1 MRDFIIRIR
10 TEDGRYVD
18 DYDLSSAP
26 SRIVGRADRRSDV
39 TIVLKDDE
47 GNVVETIETTANR
60 RGIFRFSP
68 EELPDGDYTIAVT
81 ASRRGETITTTT
93 AIQIGTGEA
102 SDPLEEI
109 RQEIYEDSSS
119 DGAGNE
125 GSNNGVEVSAEQL
138 SQIASDVYRF
148 TDSAGNAVLE
158 ERIKEAIAYETG
170 FSNLPTDEEIQALV
184 DEENSNLST
193 LFAFNTDFN
202 EAYVLNWDV
211 SAVRDMSSMFSL
223 ATSFDQDIGGWDV
236 SAVRDMTAMFAAAT
250 SFNQD
255 IGGWDVGNVTNM
267 QHMFA
272 GTKSFNQDIGAW
284 DVSKVE
290 NMDLMF
296 QSLDTDGEQNT
307 FDQNIGG
314 WDISSLTSAKE
325 MLDYSTNFST
335 GNFDKLLAGWAT
347 LDAAAGETNINDD
360 VVLGA
365 EGLTYTDLTS
375 KNHLEEV
382 YGWTVGGSLATTDA
396 DGRNI
401 HAGDNVNDNFH
412 YLTTSQAQA
421 IHALGGDDII
431 MATLYDDWIVG
442 GAGNDVMTGGNGAD
456 TYVFRDYGGDE
467 GDFGHDTITDFNPNA
482 DVLRFEH
489 TGFTSFSDLLLTES
503 SQGVLITI
511 DADNSILLE
520 GLTIAELSADNFQ
533 FVATDSQTFL
543 LGTYGDDTL
552 TGDDNNNRIDGLSG
566 NDILT
571 GGTGSDTFVFEA
583 AYGQDTITDFEA
595 EDLIEIGSLQATDF
609 ASLQAMMS
617 EETGSSGTDTVITF
631 STGDTL
637 RLEAVSMSD
646 LSADQFIFV

>member
-10 TEDGRYVD
+10 TKDGRYVD
-18 DYDLSSAP
+18 DYDLASAP
-26 SRIVGRADRRSDV
+26 SRIVGRADRRSEV
-39 TIVLKDDE
+39 TIVLKDAD
-47 GNVVETIETTANR
+47 GMVVETIETTANR
-60 RGIFRFSP
+60 RGIFRFEP
-68 EELPDGDYTIAVT
+68 EEELADGTYTIEVT
-81 ASRRGETITTTT
+81 AYRRGVCVTTCTE
-93 AIQIGTGEA
+93 IQIDTGEA
-102 SDPLEEI
+102 ISPLEEI

-119 DGAGNE
+119 DGEE
-125 GSNNGVEVSAEQL
+125 GSHNSVEVSAEEL
-138 SQIASDVYRF
+138 SQIADDVYRF
-148 TDSAGNAVLE
+148 TDSQGNAVLE
-158 ERIKEAIAYETG
+158 ARIKEAIAVETG

-184 DEENSNLST
+184 DEENSDLSI
-193 LFAFNTDFN
+193 LFASNADFN
-202 EAYVLNWDV
+202 EAYVLN
-211 SAVRDMSSMFSL
+211 
-223 ATSFDQDIGGWDV
+223 WDV

-267 QHMFA
+267 QNMFA
-272 GTKSFNQDIGAW
+272 GAKSFNQDIGAW

-296 QSLDTDGEQNT
+296 QSVNLDGERNT

-314 WDISSLTSAKE
+314 WDISSLTSAAE

-347 LDAAAGETNINDD
+347 LDTRAGETNINDD

-375 KNHLEEV
+375 KNHLEQV
-382 YGWTVGGSLATTDA
+382 YKWTVGGSLATTDA

-401 HAGDNVNDNFH
+401 HAGDNQDNEFKF
-412 YLTTSQAQA
+412 SIASEAQA
-421 IHALGGDDII
+421 IHALGGDDTIY
-431 MATLYDDWIVG
+431 ATLYDDWIVG
-442 GAGNDVMTGGNGAD
+442 GAGDDVMSGGNGAD
-456 TYVFRDYGGDE
+456 TYVFRDYGGDA

-482 DVLRFEH
+482 DVLRLEH
-489 TGFTSFSDLLLTES
+489 TGFTNFNDLLLNES
-503 SQGVLITI
+503 SLGVLITF

-520 GLTIAELSADNFQ
+520 GLTIAQLSADNFQ

-552 TGDDNNNRIDGLSG
+552 TGDDNDNRIDGLSG
-566 NDILT
+566 SDILT
-571 GGTGSDTFVFEA
+571 GGTGSDTFVFKA

-595 EDLIEIGSLQATDF
+595 EDLIEIDSLLASGF
-609 ASLQAMMS
+609 ASLQMS
-617 EETGSSGTDTVITF
+617 EETGSTGTDTVITF
-631 STGDTL
+631 STGDSL

-646 LSADQFIFV
+646 LSADQFVFV